1 MDPHFVEEMRRQ
13 CPERLKKGQSDHLVY
28 LNPDSGTHYNFTE
41 SFFRRVYNNLAVLGI
56 DQQLLYR
63 NDTKELTLQFANSF
77 QDFKLSIAL
86 SMNRM
91 GSINVLTGNEGEIRR
106 TCNCANKDNPH
117 LK

>member
-1 MDPHFVEEMRRQ
+1 MDPYFLEEMRKQ
-13 CPERLKKGQSDHLVY
+13 CPKRVKKGQSDPLMY
-28 LNPDSGTHYNFTE
+28 LNPESGARYNFTE
-41 SFFRRVYNNLAVLGI
+41 SFYRRVYNNLAVLGI

-63 NDTKELTLQFANSF
+63 NDTKELTLQFANSL

-91 GSINVLTGNEGEIRR
+91 GSINVLTGNQGEIRR
-106 TCNCANKDNPH
+106 NCRFTNKDNPY